1 MNISVKVGDVIEIKR
16 VITVKEIDNTNKQIK
31 IQWKDK
37 MGKEKL
43 QWVTYKICL
52 LYTSPSPRDS

>member
-16 VITVKEIDNTNKQIK
+16 VITVKEIDNTSKQIK

-43 QWVTYKICL
+43 QWVTYKMFL
-52 LYTSPSPRDS
+52 ML